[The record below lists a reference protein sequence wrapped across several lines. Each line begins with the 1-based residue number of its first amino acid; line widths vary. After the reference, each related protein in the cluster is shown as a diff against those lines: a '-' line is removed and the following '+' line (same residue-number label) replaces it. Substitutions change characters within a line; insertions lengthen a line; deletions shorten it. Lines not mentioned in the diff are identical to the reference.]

1 VTGVEPAPVFTGGF
15 SPMFQKI
22 LCNYVS
28 IHCTILLAWEKNP
41 LRENCRAPVGEEF
54 SMNFGA
60 ADAALLT
67 QGKENK

>member
-1 VTGVEPAPVFTGGF
+1 LQLRQYSLHDFAR
-15 SPMFQKI
+15 
-22 LCNYVS
+22 L
-28 IHCTILLAWEKNP
+28 EKNP

-54 SMNFGA
+54 SMNFVA